1 MGTHS
6 RSLPLDMLR
15 LVLLSMVV
23 AGATAVATTRELIR
37 REMQNYNNEAICWG
51 QENMVKWHL
60 ARQVATDECNKFG
73 RFSTLPASSD
83 NPFSTLPGDLQNPW
97 MNVPQPINPRN
108 QWNNLW
114 SDFLGGRSKRQ
125 AEGGL
130 LQESEDFDEEN
141 FLEEFMHQYAD
152 FKEDIATTMGNLTC
166 VLTKMKMLDA
176 NLQVNMEAYTSDF
189 WDNFDLSK
197 SIAGEDP
204 VWRQKVIQGYSDCY
218 QIASNWP
225 QQSLDRNPV
234 TKVFGRH
241 MIYFRCALKNEKKNC
256 AKAQQYRWLTLLYG
270 PSDNLVQ
277 YGLPSDKYDRAWYS
291 TMVLTEAETNEQK
304 RVSEFFTQIEARM

>member
-6 RSLPLDMLR
+6 RSLRLDMLR

-60 ARQVATDECNKFG
+60 ARQDATDECNKFG

-83 NPFSTLPGDLQNPW
+83 NPFSTLPGD
-97 MNVPQPINPRN
+97 
-108 QWNNLW
+108 
-114 SDFLGGRSKRQ
+114 
-125 AEGGL
+125 
-130 LQESEDFDEEN
+130 
-141 FLEEFMHQYAD
+141 
-152 FKEDIATTMGNLTC
+152 LTC

-291 TMVLTEAETNEQK
+291 TMVLTEAETHEQK

>member
-6 RSLPLDMLR
+6 TSLRLDMLR
-15 LVLLSMVV
+15 LVLLSLAV
-23 AGATAVATTRELIR
+23 ASSAAVATTRELIR
-37 REMQNYNNEAICWG
+37 REIQNYNNEAICWG
-51 QENMVKWHL
+51 HENMIKWHL
-60 ARQVATDECNKFG
+60 ARLVATDECNKFG
-73 RFSTLPASSD
+73 RFSTLPANSD
-83 NPFSTLPGDLQNPW
+83 NPFSTLPADQNPW
-97 MNVPQPINPRN
+97 MNVPQPINTRN

-130 LQESEDFDEEN
+130 LAESEDFDEEN

-152 FKEDIATTMGNLTC
+152 FKEDIASTMGNLTC

-176 NLQVNMEAYTSDF
+176 NLQVNMEAYNGQF

-197 SIAGEDP
+197 TIAGEDP
-204 VWRQKVIQGYSDCY
+204 VWRQKVIQGYSDCH

-225 QQSLDRNPV
+225 QKSLDRNPV

-241 MIYFRCALKNEKKNC
+241 MIFFRCALKNEKKNC
-256 AKAQQYRWLTLLYG
+256 AKAQQYQWLTLLYG
-270 PSDNLVQ
+270 NSDNLVQ

-291 TMVLTEAETNEQK
+291 TMVLTESETNEQK
-304 RVSEFFTQIEARM
+304 RVSEFFTQLEARM